1 VSLAGADSEGRSE
14 VERKIKVTRPGEGTV
29 CNVVGDTYRFLGT
42 GGDTDAT
49 YFIMEALVPP
59 GGGTPPHFHTREE
72 EGFYVL
78 DGDFEFTADGE
89 SVRASAGTFVNLPK
103 ESRHLV
109 RNVGDRPGR
118 MLVLCAPA
126 GIEGF
131 FAAAHEQGPDEVV
144 ELAARYGIHILPPGS
159 S

>member
-1 VSLAGADSEGRSE
+1 VFWSAS
-14 VERKIKVTRPGEGTV
+14 
-29 CNVVGDTYRFLGT
+29 
-42 GGDTDAT
+42 
-49 YFIMEALVPP
+49 
-59 GGGTPPHFHTREE
+59 GGGLNPAASRAKRRPHRPVTGDGPQIHSGSTVRAPPASPVFGVPAGSISSTSHPSSATGMCSTPF
-72 EGFYVL
+72 G
-78 DGDFEFTADGE
+78 TADGE

-103 ESRHLV
+103 ESRHLI

-131 FAAAHEQGPDEVV
+131 FAAADGQGPDKVV
-144 ELAARYGIHILPPGS
+144 ELAPRYGIHILPPGS